1 MKTSVSALI
10 AALAFTATAASVS
23 AAPQMQNLRGT
34 IVSSTATS
42 VTLKTASGPVTVH
55 LGPKV
60 AIAGAVKASTA
71 DIVPGKFLGIA
82 SVPGGGVNR
91 ALEVVV
97 FDESMRGVGEGDYAW
112 DLSAPQ
118 GHSSMTNGTM
128 AASHSTMTN
137 GTVAAS
143 KPHSTMTNGSV
154 GAMSG
159 AGQKTITMNYK
170 GGSRKLT
177 VPANAPVVLVAPGDK
192 SLIVVGASAFVIASK
207 AATPEAAFV
216 VVGKD
221 GVKPPM

>member
-118 GHSSMTNGTM
+118 GHSSMTNGT
-128 AASHSTMTN
+128 
-137 GTVAAS
+137 VAAS